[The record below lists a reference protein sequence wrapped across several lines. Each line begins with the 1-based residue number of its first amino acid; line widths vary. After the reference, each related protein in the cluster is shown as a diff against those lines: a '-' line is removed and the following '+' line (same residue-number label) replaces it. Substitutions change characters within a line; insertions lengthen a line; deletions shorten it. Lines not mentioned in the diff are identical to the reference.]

1 MRYTSGFLVLAA
13 VGSMIMPLHAEAQSR
28 DRQVR
33 QGDPL
38 VLRVTPRRYRNP
50 GTLAP
55 GGPLNG
61 GATSYGQSQSSR
73 VGSSYVPM
81 NAFDPIEGV
90 PPLGLGANNIT
101 ITLPVSSRDCYIEII
116 KGIRYAS
123 TGCLDLSYGASR

>member
-1 MRYTSGFLVLAA
+1 MRYTPGFLVLAA

-50 GTLAP
+50 GTLAR

-73 VGSSYVPM
+73 VGSSYVPR

-90 PPLGLGANNIT
+90 PPLGEASNIT
-101 ITLPVSSRDCYIEII
+101 ITLPVSSRDCYIDTI